1 MAGTKPLRE
10 YINKRQATVAE
21 WVDLRP
27 IFEVCAK
34 DTRYA
39 GGGKFCEPWWWQEAE

>member
-1 MAGTKPLRE
+1 MVLQAAGTKPLWE
-10 YINKRQATVAE
+10 HFKKSQATVVE

-34 DTRYA
+34 ET
-39 GGGKFCEPWWWQEAE
+39 W